1 MDNRIREAFD
11 QVRATEWQKKQTRAF
26 LDRARHR
33 YAAPRRRLGA
43 LAACVVLLA
52 ALIGGYW
59 AYFVPTSAISVEGGA
74 SLELEI
80 NRFDQVVGVQCEDDT
95 LAGSLRFLS
104 YAEALEL
111 LLDSWDSGQPV
122 SIIVSGDE
130 TQCGRLLEGAQHCA
144 AGRGN
149 VHCGQEGAGNGQVQ
163 GQGQEHE
170 HGQGHGYGNGSGH

>member
-1 MDNRIREAFD
+1 MDERIREAFD
-11 QVRATEWQKKQTRAF
+11 QVRATGAQKEETRAF

-33 YAAPRRRLGA
+33 RAAPRRLGA
-43 LAACVVLLA
+43 LAACVVLLV

-59 AYFVPTSAISVEGGA
+59 AYFVPTSAISVEGDT

-104 YAEALEL
+104 YAQALEL

-122 SIIVSGDE
+122 SITVSGDE

-144 AGRGN
+144 AGRQN
-149 VHCGQEGAGNGQVQ
+149 VHCGQAGAGNASGQ
-163 GQGQEHE
+163 GQGQGQ
-170 HGQGHGYGNGSGH
+170 GQGHGHGYGHASDH

>member
-1 MDNRIREAFD
+1 MNDRIKAAFD
-11 QVRATEWQKKQTRAF
+11 QVRATEGQKEETRAF
-26 LDRARHR
+26 LDRARRRHS
-33 YAAPRRRLGA
+33 APRRLGA

-59 AYFVPTSAISVEGGA
+59 AYFVPTSAISVEGDT

-122 SIIVSGDE
+122 SITVSGDE

-149 VHCGQEGAGNGQVQ
+149 VHCGQEGTEN

-170 HGQGHGYGNGSGH
+170 HGQGHGHGYGNGAGH

>member
-1 MDNRIREAFD
+1 MNDRIREAFD
-11 QVRATEWQKKQTRAF
+11 QVRATEAQKEQTRTF

-33 YAAPRRRLGA
+33 RSAPRRRLGA

-59 AYFVPTSAISVEGGA
+59 AYFVPTSAISVEGSA

-122 SIIVSGDE
+122 SITVSGDE

-144 AGRGN
+144 AGRQN
-149 VHCGQEGAGNGQVQ
+149 VHCGQAGEGNGQ
-163 GQGQEHE
+163 GQGQ
-170 HGQGHGYGNGSGH
+170 GQGHGHGYGHGAGH